1 MRLIA
6 LRFQGLGP
14 YAGECSIDFAA
25 LTRSRMFLIDGET
38 GVGKTTILDCVTFAL
53 YGGLSAATDG
63 KAKQR
68 IRSKFLDTALTE
80 TYVDLIIE
88 VGGAYCDIRRT
99 PEYERADAGV
109 ELRGGLTPTIS
120 ARVASSALTIARMP
134 VTAVRRSSGRRMSR
148 ERRSRIRRVPIYV
161 SWSNT

>member
-6 LRFQGLGP
+6 LHFQGLGP

-25 LTRSRMFLIDGET
+25 LTRSRMLLIDGG

-80 TYVDLIIE
+80 TYVALIIE
-88 VGGAYCDIRRT
+88 VGGCCVHI
-99 PEYERADAGV
+99 PWCPGE
-109 ELRGGLTPTIS
+109 
-120 ARVASSALTIARMP
+120 
-134 VTAVRRSSGRRMSR
+134 
-148 ERRSRIRRVPIYV
+148 
-161 SWSNT
+161 